1 MADKPAPDKNIENN
15 DKSYKVTEI
24 KNGQV
29 LQGLD
34 EKNFENDQH
43 RRRSFV
49 SSIGGAGGGNN
60 LLFGEMYILPNVPK
74 GRSESQKKL

>member
-1 MADKPAPDKNIENN
+1 MADKPTDKTIEND
-15 DKSYKVTEI
+15 DKSYNVTEI

-29 LQGLD
+29 LQGSDLED
-34 EKNFENDQH
+34 DQH

-49 SSIGGAGGGNN
+49 SSIGGGGNN

-74 GRSESQKKL
+74 GRKWKSKN